1 MNSQMDYDEITCSK
15 CQFDEV
21 KIQMTISEEAAMI
34 VEQLLQ
40 CRRHTNGIEITQ
52 TVSEEA
58 SVIVTQLLATLQN
71 E

>member
-1 MNSQMDYDEITCSK
+1 MNPQIDYNEVTCSK
-15 CQFDEV
+15 YQFVQV
-21 KIQMTISEEAAMI
+21 KMQMTISEEAAMI

-40 CRRHTNGIEITQ
+40 YRQPTQ

-58 SVIVTQLLATLQN
+58 SNIVAQLLVTLQN

>member
-1 MNSQMDYDEITCSK
+1 MNSQIDYNEVTCSK

-40 CRRHTNGIEITQ
+40 CRRRPTNGTQ

-58 SVIVTQLLATLQN
+58 SMIVMQLLTTLQN

>member
-1 MNSQMDYDEITCSK
+1 MNSIYYDEVTCSK
-15 CQFDEV
+15 CQFEEV
-21 KIQMTISEEAAMI
+21 KIEMTISEEAAMI

-40 CRRHTNGIEITQ
+40 CRRPTNGQQ

-58 SVIVTQLLATLQN
+58 SMIVMQLLATLQN

>member
-1 MNSQMDYDEITCSK
+1 MNSQIDYNEVTCSK

-40 CRRHTNGIEITQ
+40 CRRPTNGTQ

-58 SVIVTQLLATLQN
+58 SMIVMQLLATLQN

>member
-1 MNSQMDYDEITCSK
+1 MNSQIDYNEVTCSK
-15 CQFDEV
+15 RQFDEV

-34 VEQLLQ
+34 VEELLQ
-40 CRRHTNGIEITQ
+40 CRRIEITQ

-58 SVIVTQLLATLQN
+58 SMIVTQLLATFQN